1 MEKFKL
7 GSFKAKISFKY
18 FKKILPTDIG
28 NSASENE
35 NELSAEQINEIKQK
49 IASLTPN
56 PVQQSAITDAFQ
68 QALARWQQQPE
79 GNNSLVV

>member
-18 FKKILPTDIG
+18 FKKIVPTDIG

-35 NELSAEQINEIKQK
+35 NELSAEQIGSSGI
-49 IASLTPN
+49 
-56 PVQQSAITDAFQ
+56 PVVDHYI
-68 QALARWQQQPE
+68 
-79 GNNSLVV
+79 